1 MYKYQYFAYIQ
12 SYCRH
17 LESVIEH
24 IKKGLIAINHN
35 EHEGHKKLSNVASYI
50 V

>member
-12 SYCRH
+12 AYCRH

-24 IKKGLIAINHN
+24 IQK
-35 EHEGHKKLSNVASYI
+35 VW
-50 V
+50 